1 MESAAHPEQPNH
13 LGVTKMA
20 LSPGA
25 WMAIAQGTGL
35 GLGALGTW
43 LQGKD
48 QDAAMA
54 DAKALDKQRQAQID
68 ALRGGGGGGSGADYW
83 QRQRDAEM
91 AVLMDEGESRSR
103 IQDYIHGMG
112 EKFANS
118 AEAFNPENFAAAIA
132 ANKEDEVAG
141 NQAVIEEAIA
151 GREDPVAAMT
161 SGEEYQAALADMMG
175 EADASGMD
183 YATDVGNIQ
192 GFHRA
197 RDGEDEALR
206 DISLMGHEGESA
218 IKFMEEMDALRQK
231 GLAYV
236 PPPMPGGGGGGQI
249 PDHLMEDIEVKV
261 PGRGNWIATIGS
273 LLGSA
278 GQIWGG
284 YNQNKKNQD
293 LLSKWGGGE

>member
-1 MESAAHPEQPNH
+1 MA
-13 LGVTKMA
+13 A

-25 WMAIAQGTGL
+25 WMAIAQGAGL

-54 DAKALDKQRQAQID
+54 DAKALDAQRKAQID
-68 ALRGGGGGGSGADYW
+68 ALRGGGGGGGAADYW
-83 QRQRDAEM
+83 RRQRAAEM
-91 AVLMDEGESRSR
+91 AVLKDQGESRSR
-103 IQDYIHGMG
+103 IQDYIYGMG

-132 ANKEDEVAG
+132 ANKENEVAG
-141 NQAVIEEAIA
+141 NQAVIEAAVAE
-151 GREDPVAAMT
+151 REDPLAAAT
-161 SGEEYQAALADMMG
+161 SGEEYQSKLAEMMG

-206 DISLMGHEGESA
+206 DIGLMGHEGEAA

-236 PPPMPGGGGGGQI
+236 PPPMPGGGGGSQI
-249 PDHLMEDIEVKV
+249 PAHLLEDIEVEV
-261 PGRGNWIATIGS
+261 PGRGNWISTIGS

-284 YNQNKKNQD
+284 YKQNQKNQE
-293 LLSKWGGGE
+293 LLSKWG